1 MYHSNKAKAF
11 VAIAAPSSQGE
22 SQRLVIGRLLVRFPW
37 SACRSVLGQ
46 DTAPQTAPDAVVG
59 TLHGSHHHQ
68 CVNVCMM

>member
-1 MYHSNKAKAF
+1 MSIKMYHSNKAKAF

-22 SQRLVIGRLLVRFPW
+22 SQCLVIPW

-46 DTAPQTAPDAVVG
+46 DTAPQTAPDVVVG